1 MRVDVFDII
10 NTHASLVSKDEI
22 CKLMED
28 IWSEMDYFEV
38 DSFLPILF
46 KRLFSMKRFDPIA
59 MEISSNSCNI
69 SIRID
74 DCPGC
79 MVDFDYTLSRYSDGF
94 IIQLTS
100 VDDIAFFNSKGFP
113 LIYRLKIGDMIKK
126 NRTEEFTKLEY
137 LQLVGKVSPED
148 YNTIGDMFKSIPS
161 TAMIN
166 PYKIFNIL
174 TNHYSSYARSETTVY
189 LGNADIGKYLLD
201 IIIKDHDLILKYR
214 ISQSYE
220 DNSCYV
226 KLISTEYENL
236 NFPII
241 YDFGI
246 KL

>member
-166 PYKIFNIL
+166 PYKIFDAL
-174 TNHYSSYARSETTVY
+174 TNHYSKYARNEILVY
-189 LGNADIGKYLLD
+189 LGDTVGKYLVD
-201 IIIKDHDLILKYR
+201 IVIKDSSNILKYEL
-214 ISQSYE
+214 SQSFE
-220 DNSCYV
+220 DDSCV
-226 KLISTEYENL
+226 MKLISNDCERC

-241 YDFGI
+241 YDVGI
-246 KL
+246 KF